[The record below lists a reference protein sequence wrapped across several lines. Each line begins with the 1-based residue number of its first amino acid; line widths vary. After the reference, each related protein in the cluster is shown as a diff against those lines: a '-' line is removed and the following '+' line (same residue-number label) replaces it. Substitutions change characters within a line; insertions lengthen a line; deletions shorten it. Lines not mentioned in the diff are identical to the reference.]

1 MNDPSRSSDEELAD
15 SLSAPDDHAIAALA
29 GRYTQPLYD
38 FALRATLDPAVAAA
52 VTRSSIEYLRSHA
65 AERPAELSLRAWLFA
80 FAQEQVLAVVNDRAR
95 TPEVRLSPGDR
106 RFTQSD
112 AGMDREVALWAWQAA
127 RSLRPRDYCLLD
139 LTLRRGMPPEDV
151 PGVTAQGRGGV
162 YAALGRARGGFDEA
176 YMATA
181 LYFRG
186 REACSE
192 LAELVGGSGVSM
204 RVGIRRQIASHVESC
219 DRCQTTLEALPSAAD
234 VFAGLKNVELPPDLP
249 EQVLAGMA
257 LAAGAG
263 QMTLDDAA
271 LAIPEPESEP
281 EEWAK
286 PAAEAPTEP
295 AITEEAMWA
304 PEEPGSP
311 AEVEEPS
318 LIEAEAEEA
327 PEPLEA
333 YSEEDV
339 SPPEWEPEP
348 VPAFEPPWRYGVP
361 YDASYVEDNGGLRD
375 RLAGAFAPLASGL
388 LWSYVWLGVSTAV
401 AIYLGIAAADSL
413 RGGGGDGGARDLG
426 SGVVRNIP
434 CDNGPL
440 TLTHGTSQVFQF
452 DPSALR
458 GFEIDSV
465 TVSSESEANRNGLS
479 ATTQGTSGLQIQA
492 AQVQATAAR
501 SDEFLLQIEWQRGD
515 EDGRSNCTV
524 VVNVTPSAAPQGR

>member
-15 SLSAPDDHAIAALA
+15 SLSASDDHAIAALA

-52 VTRSSIEYLRSHA
+52 VTRSSIEYLRNHA
-65 AERPAELSLRAWLFA
+65 AERPSELSLRAWLFA
-80 FAQEQVLAVVNDRAR
+80 FAQEQVLAIANDRTR

-106 RFTQSD
+106 RFTQ
-112 AGMDREVALWAWQAA
+112 AEPGIDREVALWAWQAA

-139 LTLRRGMPPEDV
+139 LTLRRGIPPEDV
-151 PGVTAQGRGGV
+151 AGVGAQGRGGV
-162 YAALGRARGGFDEA
+162 YGALGRARGGFDEA

-186 REACSE
+186 REACGE

-234 VFAGLKNVELPPDLP
+234 VFAGLKDVELPADLP

-257 LAAGAG
+257 LAAGPG
-263 QMTLDDAA
+263 QLTLDDAA
-271 LAIPEPESEP
+271 LPVPELESQPEAESEP
-281 EEWAK
+281 EAWTET
-286 PAAEAPTEP
+286 AAEVPTEP
-295 AITEEAMWA
+295 VITEEAMWA
-304 PEEPGSP
+304 PEEPETP
-311 AEVEEPS
+311 AGEPYR
-318 LIEAEAEEA
+318 EADEEA
-327 PEPLEA
+327 PEPDAA
-333 YSEEDV
+333 YVEEETP
-339 SPPEWEPEP
+339 SPAWEPEP
-348 VPAFEPPWRYGVP
+348 VPAFEPPRRRVTFGG
-361 YDASYVEDNGGLRD
+361 AYVDSDSGLRG
-375 RLAGAFAPLASGL
+375 RVAGVFAPLASGL

-413 RGGGGDGGARDLG
+413 RGGGGDGGARELG
-426 SGVVRNIP
+426 SGSVRNIP

-452 DPSALR
+452 DPSALH

-465 TVSSESEANRNGLS
+465 TVSSESEVNRNGLS

-492 AQVQATAAR
+492 AKVQTTSAR

-524 VVNVTPSAAPQGR
+524 VVNVTPSAAP